1 MYVCMRVCVR
11 ILSISLSLS
20 RSVSRCLLFTF
31 ACLRVR
37 PSVGDRVCFCST
49 IIIIIIFKKKQC
61 LGRRLFLLVLA
72 AGVLIISTLRKCV
85 ERKNKRHESW
95 SAIKLY
101 LLSQVEALAFSR
113 YGGEEGLDEELEK
126 RQHEKRRRKEAKTEK
141 AMKQLRKQTIKPR
154 WLKSSNA
161 QVKHVHDFEDEVYHE
176 DTDMWSKKCKTCE
189 HSEEYEKM

>member
-1 MYVCMRVCVR
+1 MFYY
-11 ILSISLSLS
+11 ILFFFLK
-20 RSVSRCLLFTF
+20 
-31 ACLRVR
+31 
-37 PSVGDRVCFCST
+37 
-49 IIIIIIFKKKQC
+49 KKKQC

-72 AGVLIISTLRKCV
+72 AGFLIISTLRKCV

>member
-1 MYVCMRVCVR
+1 MYACVCPHT
-11 ILSISLSLS
+11 LYLSLSLALS
-20 RSVSRCLLFTF
+20 RAVFSLHLRVSVS
-31 ACLRVR
+31 VR
-37 PSVGDRVCFCST
+37 PSVTVCVYVLLYL
-49 IIIIIIFKKKQC
+49 IFFFKKKKQC